1 MKIPRWNAKVTLNEI
16 DENYHA
22 YGKSE
27 PLSVSRTF
35 NNASLAPK
43 VIPSRQIDWCNAC
56 VDICM
61 SNPRIESC
69 IRRCFKLGY
78 C

>member
-1 MKIPRWNAKVTLNEI
+1 MKIPGWNAEVTLNKI

-22 YGKSE
+22 YRKSE
-27 PLSVSRTF
+27 PLSGIRTF

-43 VIPSRQIDWCNAC
+43 VIPSRKIDWCALC
-56 VDICM
+56 LDICLT
-61 SNPRIESC
+61 NPRLGAC
-69 IRRCFKLGY
+69 INRCYKLEY

>member
-1 MKIPRWNAKVTLNEI
+1 MKIPGWNAEVTLNKI

-27 PLSVSRTF
+27 PLSVSGIF

-43 VIPSRQIDWCNAC
+43 VIPSRQIDWCIAC
-56 VDICM
+56 LDICLT
-61 SNPRIESC
+61 NPRFESC
-69 IRRCFKLGY
+69 VTKCFALGY